1 MSETPYDSLTP
12 DSILAAVEHVGFRC
26 DGHLL
31 ALNSYEN
38 RVYQIGLE
46 DGTKVVAKFYRP
58 GRFTREAILEEHAF
72 VRELADDELPCV
84 APLAAANGATL
95 HEHAEHRFALFPRM
109 GGHAPD
115 LERGDDLV
123 VLGRTLARIHQVGH
137 RAAFVHRPRISV
149 ERLGHESR
157 TLLIQSEHVPQ
168 ELAAAYASITGH
180 LLDRLANVD
189 LGAGL
194 RIHGDCHPGNILW
207 RDEHPHF
214 VDFDDCATG
223 PAVQDLW
230 MLLPGGERDEKN
242 RLLTKLLEGY
252 ETFVEFDDAELK
264 LIEPLRTLRI
274 MHHAAWIARRWDDPA
289 FPRAF
294 PAFTTLRYW
303 SDHVLHLKEQL
314 AALDEPPLTPLPFR
328 SS

>member
-1 MSETPYDSLTP
+1 MSTTPYDSLTP
-12 DSILAAVEHVGFRC
+12 DSILAAIEHVGYRC

-46 DGTKVVAKFYRP
+46 DGTKIVAKFYRP
-58 GRFTREAILEEHAF
+58 GRFTSEAILEEHAF
-72 VRELADDELPCV
+72 TRELVDDEISCV
-84 APLAAANGATL
+84 APFVAEDGTTL
-95 HEHAEHRFALFPRM
+95 HEHGEHRFALFPRM

-123 VLGRTLARIHQVGH
+123 VLGRTLARMHQVGH
-137 RAAFVHRPRISV
+137 RGKFAHRPKISV
-149 ERLGHESR
+149 ERLGNESR
-157 TLLIQSEHVPQ
+157 ALLIESGHVPQ
-168 ELAAAYASITGH
+168 ELVAAYESITAH
-180 LLDRLANVD
+180 LLERIADVD
-189 LGAGL
+189 FGTGL

-207 RDEHPHF
+207 RDDNPHF

-230 MLLPGGERDEKN
+230 MLLPGGERAERN
-242 RLLTKLLEGY
+242 RLLKKLLDGY
-252 ETFVEFDDAELK
+252 ETFVEFDDAELR

-289 FPRAF
+289 FPLAF
-294 PAFTTLRYW
+294 PTFTTQRYW
-303 SDHVLHLKEQL
+303 SEHVLHLKEQL
-314 AALDEPPLTPLPFR
+314 SALDEPPLAPQ
-328 SS
+328 